1 MLSDCHTFKDPGDLL
16 RGEPSG
22 APADERQKLSIEVK
36 NPQAQRGLLNCRS
49 AAAQR
54 SMPRVAKLKVGCYTR
69 KYSVRKGEAMPC

>member
-36 NPQAQRGLLNCRS
+36 KPAGPARSVELPFSSRTALN
-49 AAAQR
+49 AA
-54 SMPRVAKLKVGCYTR
+54 S
-69 KYSVRKGEAMPC
+69 S